1 MYHLASRREPPART
15 PSMTKPRSVLQ
26 KGLAGSKMDQS
37 PLSTSD
43 MKMSTA
49 KPTATSNLSMVGCI
63 DRFLNYCPAPAVTVV
78 FGGEVTCPVCG
89 SKTFK
94 YAELLYETPFF
105 GNVLIQS
112 GYCSACGYRLF
123 DVEYAEVGR
132 PTRVIFTAKD
142 GLDVAKSLLIR
153 GKTSIIYSPDLGFS
167 LEPGT
172 QAESFI
178 TTVEGF
184 MYKVIDYA
192 ERLKLLQPETA
203 EEVERFIE
211 TVHRKIEEGGFTLV
225 VEDPLGKSF
234 IMPYRQETVRVEHLD
249 EARV

>member
-1 MYHLASRREPPART
+1 M
-15 PSMTKPRSVLQ
+15 
-26 KGLAGSKMDQS
+26 GG
-37 PLSTSD
+37 
-43 MKMSTA
+43 
-49 KPTATSNLSMVGCI
+49 NI
-63 DRFLNYCPAPAVTVV
+63 DTFLNYCPAPVVTAV
-78 FGGEVTCPVCG
+78 FSGEVTCPVCG
-89 SKTFK
+89 SKTFR
-94 YAELLYETPFF
+94 YVELLYETPFF

-142 GLDVAKSLLIR
+142 GLDVAKSFLIR
-153 GKTSIIYSPDLGFS
+153 SKTGIGD
-167 LEPGT
+167 T
-172 QAESFI
+172 FI

-192 ERLKLLQPETA
+192 ERLKLLEPEAA
-203 EEVERFIE
+203 EKVDKFIS
-211 TVHRKIEEGGFTLV
+211 TIYRKIEEGGFTLV

>member
-1 MYHLASRREPPART
+1 M
-15 PSMTKPRSVLQ
+15 
-26 KGLAGSKMDQS
+26 GGNI
-37 PLSTSD
+37 D
-43 MKMSTA
+43 M
-49 KPTATSNLSMVGCI
+49 
-63 DRFLNYCPAPAVTVV
+63 FLNYCPAPAVTVV

-89 SKTFK
+89 SKTFR
-94 YAELLYETPFF
+94 YVELLYETPFF

-132 PTRVIFTAKD
+132 PTRVIFTAND
-142 GLDVAKSLLIR
+142 GLDVAKSFLIR
-153 GKTSIIYSPDLGFS
+153 SKTGIIYSPDLGFS

-234 IMPYRQETVRVEHLD
+234 IMPYRQETVRFEHLD

>member
-1 MYHLASRREPPART
+1 M
-15 PSMTKPRSVLQ
+15 SVIF
-26 KGLAGSKMDQS
+26 S
-37 PLSTSD
+37 
-43 MKMSTA
+43 
-49 KPTATSNLSMVGCI
+49 
-63 DRFLNYCPAPAVTVV
+63 
-78 FGGEVTCPVCG
+78 GEVTCPVCG
-89 SKTFK
+89 SKTFR
-94 YAELLYETPFF
+94 YVELLYETPFF

-112 GYCSACGYRLF
+112 GHCSTCGYRLF

-142 GLDVAKSLLIR
+142 GLDVAKSFLIR
-153 GKTSIIYSPDLGFS
+153 SKTSIIHSPDLGFS

-234 IMPYRQETVRVEHLD
+234 IMPYRQGTVRVEHLD